1 MTGNK
6 IYLLLIYISIIL
18 LGYIFI
24 LSVFVKSPSML
35 NIPSFLV
42 LTAVG
47 LLCTAMFWGV
57 RFYHRIKISNRNFL
71 IILVLATIM
80 PRLIWILLVNSQP
93 DSDFIL
99 FNEYAVNASKGV
111 FTVFNP
117 TYTVFPF
124 KFGFPLVISVI
135 YKIFGS
141 NLIDA
146 KLFSVLISVCT
157 ALQIYSISRRI
168 FNDHVG
174 RITGLLYSLWPAQI
188 MLTSVLASEHIFLL
202 FLLLSIQLFL
212 KTIDHTG
219 IRKNMAY
226 PIVTGISLAIT
237 QFIRPVALILVPI
250 FIVYLFL
257 FKPSQECK
265 IKSILFKCKTTVTVG
280 VIFVLS
286 FLILT
291 LPLSG
296 LIGVPI
302 YKSSS
307 GFNLLI
313 GTNFASNGAYNKED
327 SKIITEFIYDY
338 AKIHKE
344 AMTRA
349 INRILANPLSFTM
362 LMERKYIT
370 QWGSEDYGVYWSMR
384 KTGYSNAVG
393 QFLINSPRLLNAAS
407 QIYYIFVLLL
417 SIIGCLYCIK
427 NRHYQIIIFLLLF
440 QGLFIAHTFLE
451 VQSRY
456 HFPAMPAFIIMAG
469 YGYYCAVS
477 FREEIRRPAK
487 KKLHFGSI

>member
-1 MTGNK
+1 MFRNK
-6 IYLLLIYISIIL
+6 VYLILVYINIIF

-42 LTAVG
+42 LAAVG
-47 LLCTAMFWGV
+47 FACIALLWGA
-57 RFYHRIKISNRNFL
+57 RLYHGTKPDNNGFL
-71 IILVLATIM
+71 VILVLVTII
-80 PRLIWILLVNSQP
+80 PRVLWILLVNTQP
-93 DSDFIL
+93 DSDFVL
-99 FNEYAVNASKGV
+99 FNNYAVNASKGI

-135 YKIFGS
+135 YRIFGS

-146 KLFSVLISVCT
+146 KLFNVLISVCT
-157 ALQIYSISRRI
+157 SLLIYSISRRI
-168 FNDHVG
+168 FNDHAG
-174 RITGLLYSLWPAQI
+174 RITGLLYSIWPAQI
-188 MLTSVLASEHIFLL
+188 MLASVLASEHIFLL
-202 FLLLSIQLFL
+202 LLLLSIQLFL
-212 KTIDHTG
+212 KAIDHLGTG
-219 IRKNMAY
+219 GTAIYAAG
-226 PIVTGISLAIT
+226 TGISLAVT

-257 FKPSQECK
+257 FKQAHEYGL
-265 IKSILFKCKTTVTVG
+265 KSILVKFKAAFTIG

-291 LPLSG
+291 LPLSN

-307 GFNLLI
+307 GFNLLV
-313 GTNFASNGAYNKED
+313 GTNFVSNGAYNKED

-344 AMTRA
+344 AMIRA
-349 INRILANPLSFTM
+349 INRILAHPLSFTM

-370 QWGSEDYGVYWSMR
+370 QWGSEDYGAYWSMR
-384 KTGYSNAVG
+384 KTDYTNVIG
-393 QFLINSPRLLNAAS
+393 QYLVDNPRLLNAVS
-407 QIYYIFVLLL
+407 QIYYVFLLL
-417 SIIGCLYCIK
+417 MSIIGCFFFIK
-427 NRHYQIIIFLLLF
+427 NRHYQLVIFLLLF

-456 HFPAMPAFIIMAG
+456 HFPAMPVFMLLAG
-469 YGYYCAVS
+469 FGLS
-477 FREEIRRPAK
+477 FRENIYRSIKQRLK
-487 KKLHFGSI
+487 FGSI